1 MRMDYDRLK
10 PYLDAVKRARSERQM
25 IAIRASNNEEFR
37 EELVRADAAYVQA
50 YTTLAEFTDSCAEI

>member
-1 MRMDYDRLK
+1 
-10 PYLDAVKRARSERQM
+10 M